1 MKKYRKG
8 VFIVTY
14 FLENK
19 KPIYLILKRKLHW
32 RGYEFP
38 KGGVKFFEFKR
49 CAVKRELKEETGN
62 FPIRIKNFKIKGRYP
77 YSKEL
82 SDRKGIYG
90 QTFTLFSAEIKKT
103 KKIKIDK
110 KEHLSFEWCSFEKA
124 LKKLTYSD
132 QKKCLKIVNKWIKEN
147 DW

>member
-1 MKKYRKG
+1 MPFCGFDKK
-8 VFIVTY
+8 I
-14 FLENK
+14 LE
-19 KPIYLILKRKLHW
+19 
-32 RGYEFP
+32 
-38 KGGVKFFEFKR
+38 
-49 CAVKRELKEETGN
+49 AVAGHIDTKETPLGAARRELKEETGN